1 MDNKKIPEDKI
12 AAEEILSYKELDSVA
27 GGGRAGGTGVGM
39 VNIFSSQTVP
49 LEPTDGVFIF
59 GQLGPG

>member
-1 MDNKKIPEDKI
+1 MDDKKIREDKP
-12 AAEEILSYKELDSVA
+12 AAEEILKDAELDSVA

-39 VNIFSSQTVP
+39 VNIFKSQTVP